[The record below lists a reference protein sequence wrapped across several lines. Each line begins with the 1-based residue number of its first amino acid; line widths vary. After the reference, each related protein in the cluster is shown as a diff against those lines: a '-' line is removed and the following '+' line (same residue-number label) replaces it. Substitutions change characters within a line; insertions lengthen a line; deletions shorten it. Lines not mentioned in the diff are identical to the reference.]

1 MKMLSEL
8 LTLMLDG
15 LGKIVSPTSGDAAW
29 DNYLNSRRKADQQ
42 TSNEEESSFLA

>member
-8 LTLMLDG
+8 LSAMLDG

-29 DNYLNSRRKADQQ
+29 DNYLNSRRKTNQPA
-42 TSNEEESSFLA
+42 SNEEESSFRA